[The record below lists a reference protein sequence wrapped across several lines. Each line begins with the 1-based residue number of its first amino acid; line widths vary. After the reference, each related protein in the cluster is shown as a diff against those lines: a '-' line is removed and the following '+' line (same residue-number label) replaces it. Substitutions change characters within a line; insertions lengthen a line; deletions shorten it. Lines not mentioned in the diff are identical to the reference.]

1 MNELQE
7 IANSIQTI
15 ATFELIIAAAEL
27 AAFAFL
33 AIIYFKIRRKN
44 NDRAD

>member
-15 ATFELIIAAAEL
+15 AMFEVVIAAAEL
-27 AAFAFL
+27 ATFAFL
-33 AIIYFKIRRKN
+33 AIIYFKIQRKKKGTE
-44 NDRAD
+44 